1 MKKLKGN
8 EIINMYLNFFG
19 ERGHTIIESA
29 SLIPKDDPTVLWI
42 NAGVTPLKKYFDG
55 TIVPKNK
62 RLKLTDLMT
71 KLSICHIKLYLQ
83 LRC

>member
-42 NAGVTPLKKYFDG
+42 NACL
-55 TIVPKNK
+55 
-62 RLKLTDLMT
+62 
-71 KLSICHIKLYLQ
+71 LYTSLGEVNVKSNEESKTF
-83 LRC
+83 